1 MITPMDENKA
11 KDIEKRVLQDRRK
24 QPTPGLSRYTFFGQR
39 KELRRKSDQEN
50 GSYVDCYS
58 SMLFFFLILIVGLN
72 ILDSIFTMM
81 ILDLKGLEANPIV
94 RSVIEIHGD
103 KFWIWKFAIVSTCLI
118 LLCLHSRFKV
128 VKGILVAISSIYLI
142 VVFYQ
147 ILLLIYL

>member
-1 MITPMDENKA
+1 MEENKA
-11 KDIEKRVLQDRRK
+11 KGIGKRVLQDRRK

-39 KELRRKSDQEN
+39 KELRRKSDQEK
-50 GSYVDCYS
+50 GSYVDRYS

-103 KFWIWKFAIVSTCLI
+103 RFWIWKFAIVSTCLI

-147 ILLLIYL
+147 ILLLISL

>member
-1 MITPMDENKA
+1 MEENKA
-11 KDIEKRVLQDRRK
+11 KGIGKRVLQDRRK

-50 GSYVDCYS
+50 GSYVDRYS
-58 SMLFFFLILIVGLN
+58 SMLFFLLILIVGLN

-81 ILDLKGLEANPIV
+81 ILDLKGLEANPVV

-103 KFWIWKFAIVSTCLI
+103 QFWIWKFAIVSTCLI

-142 VVFYQ
+142 VIFYQ
-147 ILLLIYL
+147 ILLLISF

>member
-1 MITPMDENKA
+1 MITSMDENKA
-11 KDIEKRVLQDRRK
+11 KGIEKRVLQDRRK

-39 KELRRKSDQEN
+39 KDLRRKSDQEN

-81 ILDLKGLEANPIV
+81 ILDLKGLEANPVV

-147 ILLLIYL
+147 ILLLISL